1 MYVRS
6 VQFSG
11 QLNKMLLSVDRFCV
25 VLRKEP
31 RELTVKG
38 KRNEKK
44 ILHQRLS
51 ADMASSFYFSLPV
64 STIIFSSQDNFLKEG
79 EEKKSWLR
87 FQKNQLCGIRFMLQP
102 DAIILSL
109 TTETILIST
118 CLLFIIFILFFRVW
132 SKGTKI
138 RKKEKN

>member
-64 STIIFSSQDNFLKEG
+64 STIIFSSQDNFLKEE
-79 EEKKSWLR
+79 EEKNLDWDFKKINCVESGLCYNQMQS
-87 FQKNQLCGIRFMLQP
+87 FSHSPQKPFSSLPVYF
-102 DAIILSL
+102 LSFL
-109 TTETILIST
+109 Y
-118 CLLFIIFILFFRVW
+118 FFFVCEV
-132 SKGTKI
+132 
-138 RKKEKN
+138 KEQK